1 MAYDLKHNCL
11 TLTRYLTVFLFISS
25 RIKICS
31 ANHTATIDLSQALR
45 LKDMLNIFDVQQLAA
60 NWHSVRSELG
70 ANCSSAM
77 RSYFEGLKGGALWA
91 AKSKYPDEV

>member
-1 MAYDLKHNCL
+1 
-11 TLTRYLTVFLFISS
+11 
-25 RIKICS
+25 
-31 ANHTATIDLSQALR
+31 
-45 LKDMLNIFDVQQLAA
+45 MLNIFDVQQLAA